1 MARPAARRDDDTL
14 AEKAVDGAIH
24 LIGLAGAAIGL
35 VFLLADIGPGA
46 SVGQYVALAVYGI
59 GLIGTL
65 TMSAL
70 YNLTP
75 PGPWK
80 GIFRTCD
87 RATIFVM
94 IAGSYTPF
102 AVSAFPPNIGVAL
115 CIAVWTMAAIG
126 VTLCVA
132 WTRLYERIS
141 IALYLGMGWLVLAV
155 MPPLVAAVSATVLV
169 LLVAGGVTYSLGVII
184 HTRVRVAFHNAAWH
198 GMVVTAAALHL
209 AAVAL
214 VLP

>member
-1 MARPAARRDDDTL
+1 VARPASRRDDDTP
-14 AEKAVDGAIH
+14 AEKAVDAAIH
-24 LIGLAGAAIGL
+24 LIGLVGAAIVLGFL
-35 VFLLADIGPGA
+35 VTDIGPEA
-46 SVGQYVALAVYGI
+46 TVGQYVALVVYGI

-70 YNLTP
+70 YNLTS

-80 GIFRTCD
+80 EIFRTCD
-87 RATIFVM
+87 RAMIFVM

-102 AVSAFPPNIGVAL
+102 AVSALPPSVGVGL

-155 MPPLVAAVSATVLV
+155 MPPLEFAA
-169 LLVAGGVTYSLGVII
+169 
-184 HTRVRVAFHNAAWH
+184 
-198 GMVVTAAALHL
+198 
-209 AAVAL
+209 
-214 VLP
+214 